1 MWYEKLGEGK
11 VQCNLCPHQ
20 CVIQPEKKGICQV
33 RKNIDGTL
41 YSLVYGKVI
50 SWAVDPV
57 EKKPLYHF
65 YPGTTAF
72 SLATCGCNLSCRNCQ
87 NYTISQLPREMEHIP
102 GEKFSPEK
110 LVEVAEAKGAAS
122 IAYTYT
128 EPTIFYEYALDTCRL
143 AHLRGIKNIFVTN
156 GYIMPDPLREVALFL
171 DGANVDLKS
180 FRDEFY
186 RRVCGGRLKPVLES
200 IKLMREKGI
209 WVEVTTLIIPG
220 MNDSQEELEQI
231 AGFLLEIGDNI
242 PWHLSRFYP
251 AYKMEN
257 LPPTPIE
264 ILHRTREMALKK
276 GLKYVY
282 VGNVPGDEGENTFCP
297 NCGRI
302 VIKRRGYFIAEINI
316 KEGKCIFCGNLI
328 EGVGL

>member
-1 MWYEKLGEGK
+1 
-11 VQCNLCPHQ
+11 
-20 CVIQPEKKGICQV
+20 
-33 RKNIDGTL
+33 
-41 YSLVYGKVI
+41 
-50 SWAVDPV
+50 
-57 EKKPLYHF
+57 
-65 YPGTTAF
+65 
-72 SLATCGCNLSCRNCQ
+72 
-87 NYTISQLPREMEHIP
+87 
-102 GEKFSPEK
+102 
-110 LVEVAEAKGAAS
+110 
-122 IAYTYT
+122 
-128 EPTIFYEYALDTCRL
+128 
-143 AHLRGIKNIFVTN
+143 
-156 GYIMPDPLREVALFL
+156 
-171 DGANVDLKS
+171 
-180 FRDEFY
+180 
-186 RRVCGGRLKPVLES
+186 
-200 IKLMREKGI
+200 
-209 WVEVTTLIIPG
+209 LIIPG